1 MTDNKRKNEKIIIPE
16 SLPVLIK
23 NDMVI
28 YPLLIL
34 PAAVAEQNFIKLIDD
49 ALATP
54 SKMVLVAYTKEQDIS
69 KISKESVEE
78 YATVANI
85 LKMLRFPDG
94 TVRILLQGIKRARI
108 SDLNVID
115 AKPYFNAKFET
126 IEETDGSSIKEEAM
140 VRNLKTLFKQYV
152 KYSQQIPDEIFQII
166 DTIQESWKLA
176 DFIASNLPVETEI
189 RYEILTLKSPMK
201 RMEILTGIINKEI
214 SILEMGEKIKLK
226 VSNEINEDQKKYFLR
241 EQMKA
246 IRRELGEDDPKEKE
260 MQELRQR
267 ADSKNLPEE
276 AREVLDREIERID
289 MMNPMMPEY
298 SVSRTYIEWI
308 LDLPWGDYSDD
319 KLDIKRAEKVLNE
332 DHYDLEKVKTRI
344 LEYLAVRK
352 LKSDSKGPILCFVGP
367 PGVGKTSLGKSIARA
382 LGRNFIR
389 ISLGGIR
396 DEAEIRGHRRTYVG
410 ALPGRIIQEMKKAK
424 SGNPVFMLDEIDKIG
439 MDFRGD
445 PASALLEV
453 LDPEQN
459 DSFADHYLE
468 IEYDLSQ
475 VMFIT
480 TANVLYSIPGPLLD
494 RMEVIDLPG
503 YTIEDKLYIAKRYL
517 VPRQIEE
524 NGLKKSM
531 VKFNDPAIREV
542 IDGYTREAGVRNL
555 ERTIGNICRKIAK
568 DIVSGKKKKYSITD
582 KNVSKFLG
590 KRKFLSDKAEK
601 KAGVGI
607 ATGMAWT
614 PMGGVILFVEAIL
627 MPGKGNFMLTGQL
640 GDVMK
645 ESARAALSY
654 IKANHKKYNI
664 ELEKFD
670 KNDIHIHLPEGA
682 IPKDGPSAG
691 ITMALAIVSALS
703 GTPIRNDIAMTGEIS
718 LRGKVLPI
726 GGVKEKVIGAK
737 LAGINEIILPA
748 ENRRDLDD
756 IPAKTKKGMKF
767 HFVKT
772 LDNVLKLALTETGR
786 KK

>member
-1 MTDNKRKNEKIIIPE
+1 
-16 SLPVLIK
+16 
-23 NDMVI
+23 
-28 YPLLIL
+28 
-34 PAAVAEQNFIKLIDD
+34 
-49 ALATP
+49 
-54 SKMVLVAYTKEQDIS
+54 
-69 KISKESVEE
+69 
-78 YATVANI
+78 
-85 LKMLRFPDG
+85 
-94 TVRILLQGIKRARI
+94 
-108 SDLNVID
+108 
-115 AKPYFNAKFET
+115 
-126 IEETDGSSIKEEAM
+126 
-140 VRNLKTLFKQYV
+140 
-152 KYSQQIPDEIFQII
+152 
-166 DTIQESWKLA
+166 
-176 DFIASNLPVETEI
+176 
-189 RYEILTLKSPMK
+189 
-201 RMEILTGIINKEI
+201 
-214 SILEMGEKIKLK
+214 MGEKIKLK
-226 VSNEINEDQKKYFLR
+226 VSSEINDDQKKYFLR
-241 EQMKA
+241 EQLKA
-246 IRRELGEDDPKEKE
+246 IKKELGEDDPKDKE
-260 MQELRQR
+260 MQELRER
-267 ADSKNLPEE
+267 ADKKNLPEE
-276 AREVLDREIERID
+276 AKEILDREIERID

-308 LDLPWGDYSDD
+308 LDLPWNEHTEDN
-319 KLDIKRAEKVLNE
+319 LDINRAEKILNE

-424 SGNPVFMLDEIDKIG
+424 SENPVFMLDEIDKIG

-459 DSFADHYLE
+459 DTFADHYLE
-468 IEYDLSQ
+468 IPFDLSQ

-480 TANVLYSIPGPLLD
+480 TANVLYSIPTPLLD

-503 YTIEDKLYIAKRYL
+503 YTIEEKRFIAKRYL

-524 NGLKKSM
+524 NGLKKTMISF
-531 VKFNDPAIREV
+531 KDDGINEI

-555 ERTIGNICRKIAK
+555 ERTIGNICRKVAK
-568 DIVSGKKKKYSITD
+568 DIVAGKKKKYSVTHRT
-582 KNVSKFLG
+582 VSTFLG

-601 KAGVGI
+601 RAGVGV

-614 PMGGVILFVEAIL
+614 PMGGVILFVEALL

-654 IKANHKKYNI
+654 IKSNHKKYGI
-664 ELEKFD
+664 ELGKFE
-670 KNDIHIHLPEGA
+670 KNDIHIHLPESA

-691 ITMALAIVSALS
+691 ITMAIAIVSAFS
-703 GTPIRNDIAMTGEIS
+703 GKPIRNDIAMTGEIS

-737 LAGINEIILPA
+737 LAGINEIIMPF
-748 ENRRDLDD
+748 ENKRDLDD
-756 IPAKTKKGMKF
+756 IPPKTKKGMKF

-772 LDNVLKLALTETGR
+772 LDNVLKIALMENGR